1 MLECRKA
8 DLGENQ
14 GTVLEYEWRMRA
26 WGGGGVLLLLHF
38 STQASAIVKLHLSPP
53 GTVPGDLC
61 GPVRLANQ
69 LHPEA
74 G

>member
-26 WGGGGVLLLLHF
+26 WGGGGSSAALALFHSSF
-38 STQASAIVKLHLSPP
+38 CDCQIASLSSRHSPR
-53 GTVPGDLC
+53 
-61 GPVRLANQ
+61 RLMWSCQTGQSAA
-69 LHPEA
+69 P
-74 G
+74 